1 MIKRYYTK
9 LRAWWQKFLPEASR
23 DILLAENERL
33 TQEAERLER
42 ELRELRAYVHGIDA
56 GLRSIRK
63 ITINNHPER
72 RKQK

>member
-1 MIKRYYTK
+1 MIRRYYTK
-9 LRAWWQKFLPEASR
+9 LRAWWKKFLPEASR
-23 DILLAENERL
+23 EILLAENERL

-63 ITINNHPER
+63 ITINNNGKGDKR
-72 RKQK
+72 